1 MTTNTLKTVW
11 GYIISLIGKHT
22 PFRREGES
30 IEDIYN
36 YHRIDD
42 SLGTS
47 GQPTE
52 KQFRWIQQTGYQTV
66 INLLPN
72 NTENY
77 LEDEADL
84 VERLGMDYVHIPVDF
99 KNPTSADFDRFA
111 EAMKAASSQKVWVHC
126 AANMRVSAFIYKY
139 RRDILCDDAQAARQ
153 NLDQIW
159 QPFGV
164 WKTFIDQ
171 G

>member
-11 GYIISLIGKHT
+11 GYLVSLIGKYT
-22 PFRREGES
+22 PFKREGES

-52 KQFRWIQQTGYQTV
+52 KQFRWIQQTGYQIV

-84 VERLGMDYVHIPVDF
+84 VERLGMEYVHIPVDF
-99 KNPTSADFDRFA
+99 KNPTSTDFDRFA
-111 EAMKAASSQKVWVHC
+111 DAMKAASSQKVWVHC

-139 RRDILCDDAQAARQ
+139 RRDVLGENAQGARPD
-153 NLDQIW
+153 LDKIW

-164 WKTFIDQ
+164 WKTFID
-171 G
+171 